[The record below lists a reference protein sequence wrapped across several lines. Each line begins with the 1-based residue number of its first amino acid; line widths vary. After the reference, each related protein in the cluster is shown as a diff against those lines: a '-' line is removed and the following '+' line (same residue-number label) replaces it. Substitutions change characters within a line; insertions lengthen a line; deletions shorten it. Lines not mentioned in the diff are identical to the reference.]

1 MPEECGLKI
10 IDRYVFL
17 ELLPPFAIGLLVLV
31 VLILTQQTLMIM
43 NLLVNKGLSVQ
54 TVFRLVLA
62 IFPQFLTMIIPVSVL
77 AASTATFHRLASDG
91 EITALK
97 ASGIGLSR
105 LLLPLFFFALLGFLG
120 SFYMSAKALETQGMS
135 LQDMLIRVLQN
146 KLSLGIKP
154 QVFNNF
160 MDRFVIYVDRMPT
173 FSSLQGVFIYK
184 KPAKG
189 ESKTIIMAQQGELL
203 NEKSPPGIRL
213 KLKSG
218 TLFRSGKSQ
227 QFVRFQTYD
236 LTIIGHF
243 SQTDRTGPRTIAS
256 LKRQIG
262 KDSRPDSALLRSLED
277 AYKNY
282 TYPFS
287 CLIFAFLGI
296 PFGIYAKRSGKLA
309 GFVFA
314 TASVILFYVLNTLDD
329 LMVARRM
336 ISPFLGSLA
345 PDIVL
350 GSLMIVLLTLVF
362 KEITLTLP
370 AFFWP
375 FRIQSPRP

>member
-1 MPEECGLKI
+1 M
-10 IDRYVFL
+10 FL

-105 LLLPLFFFALLGFLG
+105 LLLPLSLFALLGFLG

-173 FSSLQGVFIYK
+173 FSRLEGVFIYK

-189 ESKTIIMAQQGELL
+189 ESKTIIMAQQGILL

-218 TLFRSGKSQ
+218 TLFRSGKFQ

-236 LTIIGHF
+236 LTIMGHF
-243 SQTDRTGPRTIAS
+243 SQQENTGPMTIAS
-256 LKRQIG
+256 LKRRIE
-262 KDSRPDSALLRSLED
+262 KNPHPDSALLRSLED

-350 GSLMIVLLTLVF
+350 GSLMVVLLTLVF

-370 AFFWP
+370 AFPWP
-375 FRIQSPRP
+375 LRIQSPRP